1 MSELIFRVIDGAD
14 RGRVYRCESM
24 PITIGREEG
33 NSIQLNDERISR
45 FHAKI
50 QEDQSKWILTDLDST
65 NGTKVNGEDIQIRIL
80 RFGDIVTV
88 GRSVLLFGSR
98 EQIAGRLREL
108 RGAPNDV
115 VEELKK
121 SAALSDEFDGDSA
134 LDEEFKWSED
144 PDLRKTLHSLQP
156 PDLPGGLS
164 AGQTAQLFELLEY
177 VHVALRDLIR
187 SVLVKGTPERITLE
201 MRQWQY
207 LLDVQARLAAYLRQ
221 IGEPESPD

>member
-1 MSELIFRVIDGAD
+1 MTELIFRAIDGAD
-14 RGRVYRCESM
+14 RGRVFRCDSM

-50 QEDQSKWILTDLDST
+50 QEDQAKWILTDLDST

-108 RGAPNDV
+108 RGAPDEV
-115 VEELKK
+115 VEELRR
-121 SAALSDEFDGDSA
+121 SAALSDEFDGDDA

-156 PDLPGGLS
+156 PELPGGLS
-164 AGQTAQLFELLEY
+164 AGQTAQLFELVEY

-187 SVLVKGTPERITLE
+187 SVLIKGQPERITLE

-221 IGEPESPD
+221 IGEPESPE